1 MNLFSWFGRSKAASP
16 SLATEPAKPSGRC
29 KKCGLNPDEHV
40 GCDLDAC
47 VVHEVRGAAKRVTG
61 GNMTFVAD
69 DVMMLEHLAVRAV
82 LAGLVDGLHPTV
94 AAKAVEAVKSHEMAA
109 TYGVS
114 AAQNDPPGKA
124 RAKRSRP
131 NQKPAEGEG

>member
-1 MNLFSWFGRSKAASP
+1 MRYRQRIDGEGFTVPNGQVTRWA
-16 SLATEPAKPSGRC
+16 C
-29 KKCGLNPDEHV
+29 CDCGLVH
-40 GCDLDAC
+40 DLAF
-47 VVHEVRGAAKRVTG
+47 VT
-61 GNMTFVAD
+61 
-69 DVMMLEHLAVRAV
+69 
-82 LAGLVDGLHPTV
+82 
-94 AAKAVEAVKSHEMAA
+94 KAVEAVKSHEMAA